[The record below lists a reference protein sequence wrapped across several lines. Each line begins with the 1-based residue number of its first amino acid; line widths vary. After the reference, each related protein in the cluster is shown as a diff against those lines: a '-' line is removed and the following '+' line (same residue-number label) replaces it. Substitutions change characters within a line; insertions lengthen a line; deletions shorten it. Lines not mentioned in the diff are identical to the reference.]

1 MTPLTSRGGRTTTRF
16 GRAAVEVRH
25 HLGQG
30 QRGRFGVGLTDG
42 RVDLDAVPQLAVARR
57 HHPHSGLADRFSFYA
72 PYKMSPE
79 DRAGV
84 LAGFHSD

>member
-1 MTPLTSRGGRTTTRF
+1 LRCATT
-16 GRAAVEVRH
+16 
-25 HLGQG
+25 LGKAS
-30 QRGRFGVGLTDG
+30 GRFGVGLTDG

-57 HHPHSGLADRFSFYA
+57 HHPHSGLADRFSYYA